1 MTHFRQSTR
10 SQLPAYQYAYGN
22 KTASGVCLQNT
33 FDYSPFG
40 ASLDGRTMQRDA
52 YRYGFNG
59 MEKDDEVKGGG
70 NSYDFGARMYD
81 TRVGRWKTI
90 DPLSKKYPC
99 MTPYSY
105 TANNPI
111 LYIEIDGREFDL
123 SNLTDEE
130 KLGYE
135 DKVKL
140 LRENSKIFNYYYSVL
155 ENSKTVYTIR
165 VDPKKPG
172 NGSFY
177 PEGNKSLGYDPNT
190 VAFRSLDIASP
201 YVTSQELFHAYQR
214 ELINSGVTYKNYETN
229 KPMSNIETEGDLV
242 SNWVAL
248 EVSVSAPFNEWDK
261 VSEEYNEMPS
271 VTELT
276 SEKFLNLYNQTMVSR
291 QKHYIERANEGALRK
306 TSGYLVP
313 PQFEYGPETII
324 KLAKELD
331 ANESRLQGPRL
342 ENGGY
347 YEN

>member
-1 MTHFRQSTR
+1 MLFSIISLSNKLNNNANSYRVGIRST
-10 SQLPAYQYAYGN
+10 S
-22 KTASGVCLQNT
+22 
-33 FDYSPFG
+33 DYSPFG
-40 ASLDGRTMQRDA
+40 VQLDGRTSESEG

-59 MEKDDEVKGGG
+59 MEKDDEIKGAG

-81 TRVGRWKTI
+81 ARVGRWKTI
-90 DPLSKKYPC
+90 DPLSKKYPS

-135 DKVKL
+135 KKLKL
-140 LRENSKIFNYYYSVL
+140 LKENSKIFNYYYSVL

-165 VDPKKPG
+165 VDPKKAG

-177 PEGNKSLGYDPNT
+177 PQGSKSLGYDPNT
-190 VAFRSLDIASP
+190 VEFKSLDDAGL
-201 YVTSQELFHAYQR
+201 YVISQELFHAYQH
-214 ELINSGVTYKNYETN
+214 ELINSGLTYKNYETN
-229 KPMSNIETEGDLV
+229 KPMTNIETEGDLV

-248 EVSVSAPFNEWDK
+248 EASASAPFNEWDK
-261 VSEEYNEMPS
+261 VSNEYYEMPS

-276 SEKFLNLYNQTMVSR
+276 SEKFLNLYNQTMVLR
-291 QKHYIERANEGALRK
+291 QKHYIERANEGTLRK